1 MRYYSSHL
9 QRTRIVDSTADAQPR
24 FIEKRNLNETCFES
38 GFHLAATAAKAANAA
53 RATKAARAAN
63 AARAAGAAARLIGRN
78 SEEGQWISF
87 FSRLR
92 IGTEFRLVEIKSN
105 PFFLCLRMILSK
117 SN

>member
-38 GFHLAATAAKAANAA
+38 GFHLAATAAKAASAA

-63 AARAAGAAARLIGRN
+63 AANAASAAGAAARLIGRN

-87 FSRLR
+87 FS
-92 IGTEFRLVEIKSN
+92 
-105 PFFLCLRMILSK
+105 
-117 SN
+117 